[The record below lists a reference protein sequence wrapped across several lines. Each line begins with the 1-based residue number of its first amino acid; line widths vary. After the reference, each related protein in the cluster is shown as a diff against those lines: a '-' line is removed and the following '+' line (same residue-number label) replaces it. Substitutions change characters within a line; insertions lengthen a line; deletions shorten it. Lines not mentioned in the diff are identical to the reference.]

1 MPGSYGVWPGHGDH
15 GWQLEG
21 SGWLPSTSVDGCC
34 SRLLFLERD
43 SAASFNRH
51 PLADGFGAA
60 PAAAGAANHDAV
72 E

>member
-1 MPGSYGVWPGHGDH
+1 
-15 GWQLEG
+15 
-21 SGWLPSTSVDGCC
+21 
-34 SRLLFLERD
+34 LLFLERD